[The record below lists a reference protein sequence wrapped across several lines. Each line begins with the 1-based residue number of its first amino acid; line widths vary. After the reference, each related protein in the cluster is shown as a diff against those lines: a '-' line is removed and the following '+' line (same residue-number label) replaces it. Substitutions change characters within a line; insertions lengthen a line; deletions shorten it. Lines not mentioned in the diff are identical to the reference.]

1 MIEIVEEN
9 NEIFKFNKVIYVFN
23 YILKYEEY
31 EYVFVFLNVNV
42 EYFIL
47 VVNVFGKEFNIKI
60 GNLRVMLF

>member
-60 GNLRVMLF
+60 GNLRVILF

>member
-1 MIEIVEEN
+1 MIKIVEEN